1 MLVAIEGILEEAA
14 PLRVV
19 LGLGGLSYEVH
30 IPLSTA
36 EKLPAL
42 GQKLRLHTVAIYK
55 EDAQTLYGFYTKQE
69 QAFFKLLVEKVSG
82 IGPKM
87 ALSIMSKLS
96 LPVLQAAIV
105 QGDTR
110 LLSQCPGIGKKTAER
125 LVLELKDKVGL
136 VGLAPIQG
144 ESPSVGREPAPSL
157 GYLSTPF
164 TDTVSALM
172 ALGYKAVDADK
183 AARKALQSLPAEATA
198 EALLKKALSP

>member
-1 MLVAIEGILEEAA
+1 MLVAIEGRLEEAS

-42 GQKLRLHTVAIYK
+42 GQNLRLHTVAIYK
-55 EDAQTLYGFYTKQE
+55 EDAQTLYGFYSRQE

-96 LPVLQAAIV
+96 LAVLKTAIV
-105 QGDTR
+105 QGDIR

-136 VGLAPIQG
+136 AAPLTGDGSFVGIAPEQSF
-144 ESPSVGREPAPSL
+144 E
-157 GYLSTPF
+157 YLSTPF

-172 ALGYKAVDADK
+172 ALGYKAVEADK
-183 AARKALQSLPAEATA
+183 AARKALSSLPADASA
-198 EALLKKALSP
+198 EALLKKALSQ

>member
-1 MLVAIEGILEEAA
+1 MIVAIEGILEEAA
-14 PLRVV
+14 PLRAV

-42 GQKLRLHTVAIYK
+42 GQRLRLHTVAIYK
-55 EDAQTLYGFYTKQE
+55 EDAQTLYGFYTRQE

-96 LPVLQAAIV
+96 LAVLKTAIV
-105 QGDTR
+105 QGDIR

-125 LVLELKDKVGL
+125 LVLELKDKIGL
-136 VGLAPIQG
+136 VPIPAAL
-144 ESPSVGREPAPSL
+144 SPLNFGPEASL
-157 GYLSTPF
+157 GHLSSPF

-172 ALGYKAVDADK
+172 ALGYKAVEADK
-183 AARKALQSLPAEATA
+183 AARKALQSLSEDTSA
-198 EALLKKALSP
+198 EALLKKALSQ

>member
-1 MLVAIEGILEEAA
+1 MLVAIEGVLEEAS

-42 GQKLRLHTVAIYK
+42 GQRLRLHTVAIYK
-55 EDAQTLYGFYTKQE
+55 EDAQTLYGFYTRQE

-96 LPVLQAAIV
+96 LPVLKTAIV
-105 QGDTR
+105 QGDIR
-110 LLSQCPGIGKKTAER
+110 LLSQCPGIGKKMAER
-125 LVLELKDKVGL
+125 LVLELKDKIGL
-136 VGLAPIQG
+136 VPVSAAL
-144 ESPSVGREPAPSL
+144 SPLNFGQEASVGQ
-157 GYLSTPF
+157 LSTSF

-183 AARKALQSLPAEATA
+183 AARKALQSLSEDASA
-198 EALLKKALSP
+198 EALLKKALSQ